1 MLRSIVVL
9 LIYTSRDFIQ
19 QVQIDD
25 ETQLPSIL
33 IAYRL

>member
-19 QVQIDD
+19 QVQTDD
-25 ETQLPSIL
+25 ETQLSSIL